1 MISQQSGPRDW
12 SPPPSNDY
20 YDDRSYCPGE
30 SPRRSASR
38 VAYPRSWRDRL
49 APWVSLV
56 LGVAAAVFALAPQLD
71 NADER
76 GRYVFSLVGIV
87 AIAYG
92 WHALRLKYEGRS
104 RSVVAPYFG
113 ITLGLVGTVLMLGGL
128 VTFSLDASARGE
140 SVALQPLGV
149 PEQEPATMS
158 AEEQAE
164 RDSFLQSMQV
174 IAGTLDSYA
183 ARQGTWPPSL
193 AVTTDGTTVLLP
205 TGELLGSLPPGSRL
219 DYAPSADLRAYTISI
234 SGGEHGVSAEYA
246 SDSGVITV
254 GSAGT
259 VAP

>member
-20 YDDRSYCPGE
+20 YDDWDYCPGE

-56 LGVAAAVFALAPQLD
+56 LGVASAVFALAPHTQI
-71 NADER
+71 ADER
-76 GRYVFSLVGIV
+76 GRFVFSLVGIV

-113 ITLGLVGTVLMLGGL
+113 ITLGLVGTVLMLAGL
-128 VTFSLDASARGE
+128 VSFSLDASARGE
-140 SVALQPLGV
+140 SVALQPFGV
-149 PEQEPATMS
+149 PEQEPDAIP

-164 RDSFLQSMQV
+164 RDGYLQSMEV
-174 IAGTLDSYA
+174 IAGALNSYA
-183 ARQGTWPPSL
+183 VPQ
-193 AVTTDGTTVLLP
+193 
-205 TGELLGSLPPGSRL
+205 EPGRPRS
-219 DYAPSADLRAYTISI
+219 P
-234 SGGEHGVSAEYA
+234 
-246 SDSGVITV
+246 
-254 GSAGT
+254 
-259 VAP
+259 